1 MKIRQQGAFGAG
13 LPRNQEKV
21 AVSSRK
27 HFAPMLLTIGLGVF
41 APVFAV
47 AESPDSNAAILKHWL
62 TTYHSAR
69 DADLKAFAQRYMG
82 NSDIAFALDTREETG
97 GFSLVKIQT
106 DEPLKLTALIRE
118 RLSKALWQV
127 TMTRTSPGALPLER
141 LRYRPVP
148 MSSQADALAAL
159 DAFATRLAA
168 ADHFSGVLAVSTKGQ
183 TVFAK
188 AWGLADRG
196 TKTPVSIDT
205 PFLFASQGKM
215 FTAVAVLQLI
225 EAGKVNFDDPIGRYL
240 PDYPNAEV
248 AQKVTVR
255 ELLAHTDG
263 TGEMGLLEPQDGKNR
278 AAVHSIADIIAL
290 NGTRGPAFEPG
301 SKFDYANY
309 GYILLGALIEKVSG
323 QSYYDYVQEHVFR
336 PAGMTHSGY
345 PLREAMSG
353 VAVGY
358 TRSDSG
364 GLRDS
369 SDQLPWRG
377 TPAGGGVSTAG
388 DMLRFT
394 AALNAGKLLSPAM
407 LAEATKRQTKWY
419 GYGFISVSDDGFT
432 YWGHGGGA
440 QGNSLVLGY
449 RPANE
454 TSLVCMSN
462 RDPPICDRLAFNFL
476 FRSPKGSEQ

>member
-1 MKIRQQGAFGAG
+1 V
-13 LPRNQEKV
+13 P
-21 AVSSRK
+21 SRK
-27 HFAPMLLTIGLGVF
+27 RSAPTLLTVALAAFAPILAVG
-41 APVFAV
+41 APP
-47 AESPDSNAAILKHWL
+47 ESNAAILKNWL
-62 TTYHSAR
+62 STYDAANH
-69 DADLKAFAQRYMG
+69 ADLKAFTQQYLG
-82 NSDIAFALDTREETG
+82 NADIAYALDTREETG
-97 GFSLVKIQT
+97 GFSLVKIQA
-106 DEPLKLTALIRE
+106 DEPLKLTALVRE
-118 RLSKALWQV
+118 RLSRALWQV
-127 TMTRTSPGALPLER
+127 TMTRRGPGTFPLER
-141 LRYRPVP
+141 LHYRPVP
-148 MSSQADALAAL
+148 MSSQADALSAL

-168 ADHFSGVLAVSTKGQ
+168 ADHFSGVLAVSTKGR

-188 AWGLADRG
+188 AWGLADRVA
-196 TKTPVSIDT
+196 KTPVSIDT

-225 EAGKVNFDDPIGRYL
+225 EAGKVSFDDPIGRYL
-240 PDYPNAEV
+240 IDYPNSEV

-255 ELLAHTDG
+255 QLLAHTDG
-263 TGEMGLLEPQDGKNR
+263 TGEMGLLEPQDGRNR

-301 SKFDYANY
+301 SQFEYKNY

-323 QSYYDYVQEHVFR
+323 QSYYDYVQERVFR
-336 PAGMTHSGY
+336 PAGMTHTGY

-358 TRSDSG
+358 TRGDSG

-369 SDQLPWRG
+369 GDQLPWRG

-388 DMLRFT
+388 DMQRFV
-394 AALNAGKLLSPAM
+394 AALNAGKLLSPTM
-407 LAEATKRQTKWY
+407 LAEATKQQTRWY
-419 GYGFISVSDDGFT
+419 GYGFISVSDDGFR

-440 QGNSLVLGY
+440 PGNSLVLGY

-454 TSLVCMSN
+454 TSLICMSN

-476 FRSPKGSEQ
+476 FRSPKGSEP

>member
-27 HFAPMLLTIGLGVF
+27 HFVPMLLTIGLGVF

-205 PFLFASQGKM
+205 PFLFA
-215 FTAVAVLQLI
+215 
-225 EAGKVNFDDPIGRYL
+225 
-240 PDYPNAEV
+240 
-248 AQKVTVR
+248 
-255 ELLAHTDG
+255 
-263 TGEMGLLEPQDGKNR
+263 
-278 AAVHSIADIIAL
+278 
-290 NGTRGPAFEPG
+290 
-301 SKFDYANY
+301 
-309 GYILLGALIEKVSG
+309 
-323 QSYYDYVQEHVFR
+323 
-336 PAGMTHSGY
+336 
-345 PLREAMSG
+345 
-353 VAVGY
+353 
-358 TRSDSG
+358 
-364 GLRDS
+364 
-369 SDQLPWRG
+369 
-377 TPAGGGVSTAG
+377 
-388 DMLRFT
+388 
-394 AALNAGKLLSPAM
+394 
-407 LAEATKRQTKWY
+407 
-419 GYGFISVSDDGFT
+419 
-432 YWGHGGGA
+432 
-440 QGNSLVLGY
+440 
-449 RPANE
+449 
-454 TSLVCMSN
+454 
-462 RDPPICDRLAFNFL
+462 
-476 FRSPKGSEQ
+476 